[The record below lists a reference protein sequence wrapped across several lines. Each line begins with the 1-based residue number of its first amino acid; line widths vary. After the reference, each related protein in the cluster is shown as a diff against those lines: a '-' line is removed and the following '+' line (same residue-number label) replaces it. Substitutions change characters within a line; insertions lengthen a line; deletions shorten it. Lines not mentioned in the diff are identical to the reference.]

1 MRQMRELL
9 APAYA
14 EANTNPQVK
23 QQYDQAMKNWSG
35 IVTSIFMVGWASG
48 GLFFGM
54 LGDRIGRSRTMLL
67 TVLLYSG
74 CTGLSALSTTVW
86 DFALYRFL
94 TGLGVGGEFAVG
106 VNPGDTVENQ
116 QPTINIVL
124 DEKTSQGEFVNF
136 ANIIHSPAEF
146 IIDLGRIMPGRTD
159 VKVYSRV
166 IMTPLHVKQMLQA
179 LAQNV
184 AMYEQKY
191 GEIRVDP
198 GAAFPAPAS
207 ETSN

>member
-1 MRQMRELL
+1 M
-9 APAYA
+9 
-14 EANTNPQVK
+14 
-23 QQYDQAMKNWSG
+23 
-35 IVTSIFMVGWASG
+35 
-48 GLFFGM
+48 
-54 LGDRIGRSRTMLL
+54 
-67 TVLLYSG
+67 
-74 CTGLSALSTTVW
+74 
-86 DFALYRFL
+86 
-94 TGLGVGGEFAVG
+94 
-106 VNPGDTVENQ
+106 ENQ
-116 QPTINIVL
+116 PPTINIVL

-146 IIDLGRIMPGRTD
+146 IIDLGRIMPGRND

-191 GEIRVDP
+191 GEIRVDQAP
-198 GAAFPAPAS
+198 TFPATTS